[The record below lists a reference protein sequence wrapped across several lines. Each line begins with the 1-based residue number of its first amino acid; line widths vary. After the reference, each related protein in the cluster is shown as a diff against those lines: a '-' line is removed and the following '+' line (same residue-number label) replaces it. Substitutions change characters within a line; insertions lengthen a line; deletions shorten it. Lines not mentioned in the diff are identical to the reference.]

1 MSKKQSKSVMLVHRV
16 YEQFKDN
23 DKKQIKELKRLI
35 KEGQKTNDV
44 VLLGAAYYDLAILY
58 NATADLDS
66 SLPCTLKAV
75 VFLEQTKEYELLAKA
90 YVALGY
96 VYGEQEN
103 YQMSIISSSKAYDI
117 CKKHHIFG
125 ITRIVAVNNLATSY
139 HERGDI
145 KKAISLMEESIYLI
159 TEEMPDNYTRL
170 AMHTINLA
178 NFYKAD
184 GKVDAAIKLL
194 KDMEGWVDK
203 IPFKPLACDYYLR
216 RAIIAYE
223 TQNNEEGNQLV
234 DKSFDYLSSQ
244 YPSAL
249 YDDYRKICHFLVLNK
264 DWDRAEKVI
273 KLMQAYYEKHADSIG
288 ELIANQ
294 TFADYY
300 RGKGDYQ
307 LASEYYEKVDNLHQ
321 KRAEELKAMQL
332 NVYKKIEDAELEVQ
346 KLNVKMRKSEQ
357 LMLLEPMTK
366 LLNRSGLLKVALDFF
381 DVAQRKNQKV
391 GAIFVDIDFFKE
403 CNDTYGH
410 AKGDEI
416 IKIVADTCRKE
427 EKDNIKFA
435 RYGGD
440 EFFGVAHGLKDD
452 DLIDIARNICRN
464 IKKLNIPNKKNPNGH
479 IITLSVGLI
488 NIGISENISTII
500 DIINYSDKAMY
511 YAKNTGKN
519 GIYLLKYN
527 KDSNTKTANYTKIS
541 F

>member
-1 MSKKQSKSVMLVHRV
+1 MAKKQSKSVELVHRV
-16 YEQFKDN
+16 SERFEND

-35 KEGQKTNDV
+35 KQGQKTNDV

-58 NATADLDS
+58 NAAGDLDS
-66 SLPCTLKAV
+66 SLPNALKAV

-117 CKKHHIFG
+117 CKKHRIFS

-145 KKAISLMEESIYLI
+145 KKAISLMEESITLI

-184 GKVDAAIKLL
+184 NQVDIAIKLL

-223 TQNNEEGNQLV
+223 TKNDVEGNQLV
-234 DKSFDYLSSQ
+234 DKSFEFLSNQ

-249 YDDYRKICHFLVLNK
+249 YDDYRKICHFLVLNQ
-264 DWDRAEKVI
+264 DWDRADKVVQ
-273 KLMQAYYEKHADSIG
+273 LMQTYNEKHADSIG

-307 LASEYYEKVDNLHQ
+307 LASEYYEKVDNLHG

-332 NVYKKIEDAELEVQ
+332 NVYKKIEIAELEVQ
-346 KLNVKMRKSEQ
+346 KLSAKMRKNEQ

-366 LLNRSGLLKVALDFF
+366 LLNRTGLLKVALDYF
-381 DVAQRKNQKV
+381 DIAQRKKQKV

-416 IKIVADTCRKE
+416 IKIVADACRKE
-427 EKDNIKFA
+427 EKDNIKFS

-440 EFFGVAHGLKDD
+440 EFFAVAHGLKDNE
-452 DLIDIARNICRN
+452 LINIARSICQN
-464 IKKLNIPNKKNPNGH
+464 IKKLKIPNEKNPNGH

-488 NIGISENISTII
+488 NISISENISTII

-511 YAKNTGKN
+511 HAKNTGKN
-519 GIYLLKYN
+519 GIYLLEYN
-527 KDSNTKTANYTKIS
+527 KEDNGKTANYTKID